1 MELQNYRTAI
11 YCRLSKEDGNEES
24 QSIQSQKEIL
34 TEYVEKQGWN
44 IVDIYIDDG
53 YSGTNFDRP
62 DFKRLLK
69 DIEIGRIDLVITKDL
84 SRLGRN
90 YIQTGFYTEE
100 FFPEHNIRYIALN
113 DGFDTFR
120 EEGSDFAPFK
130 NIINEW
136 YAKDISKKIR
146 FTLDNKAKNGE
157 PRNTV
162 FPIFGYNY
170 NEAYERIPDPDT
182 SKIVQ
187 LIYRK
192 YVECG
197 SSTKVA
203 RFLKSNKIK
212 TPRYYN
218 AVKFGYNKDK
228 VLKMSEDKLIDWTP
242 SGVRDII
249 ERKEYLGYYITAQS
263 KSQNYKNKKRKA
275 NKDCYIFENR
285 YAPLIDKETW
295 EIANKLLKRTRSGT
309 IPMEENV
316 FKGLMFCGDCDGLL
330 RFERRKDTK
339 QGYIYRYFCAR
350 KNCAHTNSIPV
361 HNIQQIVK
369 YELLELVKLILNK
382 QDEFIKF
389 SKQVDCK
396 GKFIKTDT
404 EKEINK
410 LVKRNNELDNYIQ
423 MLFEKS
429 ATGIIPTSTFE
440 MMMNKYKKEKDVV
453 EQEIKELT
461 RMQSKEL
468 TAQTNEEK
476 ALFFINQLKG
486 INENNVLSTQIIQRV
501 IKKIYVRSRS
511 INGSNRNKDYEISIL
526 FANCDDLIKE
536 FKTYEEHSS
545 NLC

>member
-34 TEYVEKQGWN
+34 TEYVEKQGWK

-263 KSQNYKNKKRKA
+263 KSQNYKNKKRRA

-536 FKTYEEHSS
+536 FKTYEKYSS

>member
-34 TEYVEKQGWN
+34 TEYVEKQGWK

-113 DGFDTFR
+113 DGFDTYR

-182 SKIVQ
+182 AKIVQ

-197 SSTKVA
+197 SSAKVA
-203 RFLKSNKIK
+203 QFLKENKIK

-218 AVKFGYNKDK
+218 ALKFGYNKDK
-228 VLKMSEDKLIDWTP
+228 VLKMSEEKLIDWTP
-242 SGVRDII
+242 SSVRDII

-285 YAPLIDKETW
+285 YEPIIDKETW

-316 FKGLMFCGDCDGLL
+316 FKGLMFCADCDGLL
-330 RFERRKDTK
+330 RFERRKDLK
-339 QGYIYRYFCAR
+339 KGYIYRYFCA
-350 KNCAHTNSIPV
+350 KKSCSHTNSIPV

-396 GKFIKTDT
+396 GRFIKTDT

-440 MMMNKYKKEKDVV
+440 MMMDKYKKEKDIV

-461 RMQSKEL
+461 RRQSKEL
-468 TAQTNEEK
+468 TAQSNEEK
-476 ALFFINQLKG
+476 ANFFINQLKE
-486 INENNVLSTQIIQRV
+486 INENNVLSTRIIQRV

>member
-34 TEYVEKQGWN
+34 TEYVEKQGWK

-157 PRNTV
+157 TRNTV

-396 GKFIKTDT
+396 GRFIKTDT

-536 FKTYEEHSS
+536 FKTYEKYSS

>member
-34 TEYVEKQGWN
+34 TEYVEKQGWK

-396 GKFIKTDT
+396 GRFIKTDT

-536 FKTYEEHSS
+536 FKTYEKYSS

>member
-536 FKTYEEHSS
+536 FKTYEKYSS

>member
-34 TEYVEKQGWN
+34 TEYVEKQGWK

-536 FKTYEEHSS
+536 FKTYEKYSS